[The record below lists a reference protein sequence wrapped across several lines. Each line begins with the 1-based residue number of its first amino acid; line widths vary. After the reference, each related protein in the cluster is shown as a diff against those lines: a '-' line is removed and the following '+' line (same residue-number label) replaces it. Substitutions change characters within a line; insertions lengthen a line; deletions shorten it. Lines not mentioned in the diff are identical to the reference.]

1 MRPRHALRWNRF
13 GTPRA
18 FGRRLSV
25 GRAKLRCG
33 IHESPMNRKLV
44 PHHSHWGAFNAAIED
59 ATVGGAVAFDFHPD
73 PSPLIEAIPD
83 SVHSPLRIACPMIR
97 AGWLK
102 ASGLKEGRAS
112 GGGGGRARAGR

>member
-1 MRPRHALRWNRF
+1 MTPRHAPRWNGF

-25 GRAKLRCG
+25 ASAKLRCG
-33 IHESPMNRKLV
+33 IHESAMNRKLV
-44 PHHSHWGAFNAAIED
+44 PHHSHWGAFNAVVED
-59 ATVGGAVAFDFHPD
+59 GKVVGAVPFDFDPD

-83 SVHSPLRIACPMIR
+83 AVHSPLRIARPMIR

-102 ASGLKEGRAS
+102 ASGLKAGGLKEGRGS
-112 GGGGGRARAGR
+112 GEG